1 MTSTPDLVANAIDA
15 LVLIGPDNPDPAGN
29 AECRECAAAVDR
41 CLDVPVYVG
50 FLEYATPTRCPRV
63 CCSRS
68 CLPFTHATTNED
80 TFYTNR
86 PYPTGSMIR
95 SGGVSTAPTSYRV
108 TPRTDRRY
116 AVRPRTSA

>member
-50 FLEYATPTRCPRV
+50 FLEYATPTLTTVLEACV
-63 CCSRS
+63 QAS
-68 CLPFTHATTNED
+68 CQHIALLPLLLDAASHYQRDMPGILAWA
-80 TFYTNR
+80 R
-86 PYPTGSMIR
+86 
-95 SGGVSTAPTSYRV
+95 
-108 TPRTDRRY
+108 
-116 AVRPRTSA
+116 